1 MLCITNMLLH
11 DIDVPQVYHNNS
23 LLKDVLDYTEDDQ
36 FDVILYNPP
45 YGGSESKYRLS
56 GENQKKL
63 VLFFFAPIHR
73 KEVRNLCRKNSK
85 TNSLESLQAEL
96 EKAERKKKYY
106 EQQEKILTRKVIPK
120 LTRAERTN
128 RLCTRA
134 GMLESFLVHPE
145 LLSNDQVMDL
155 LKIAFR
161 QKEVNEAL
169 NEMLKTVTEE
179 TS

>member
-1 MLCITNMLLH
+1 M
-11 DIDVPQVYHNNS
+11 P
-23 LLKDVLDYTEDDQ
+23 
-36 FDVILYNPP
+36 
-45 YGGSESKYRLS
+45 
-56 GENQKKL
+56 KK
-63 VLFFFAPIHR
+63 
-73 KEVRNLCRKNSK
+73 KNSD
-85 TNSLESLQAEL
+85 SLESLQAEL
-96 EKAERKKKYY
+96 DKAERKKKYY

-169 NEMLKTVTEE
+169 NEMLKTVMEE

>member
-1 MLCITNMLLH
+1 MT
-11 DIDVPQVYHNNS
+11 
-23 LLKDVLDYTEDDQ
+23 KKKE
-36 FDVILYNPP
+36 
-45 YGGSESKYRLS
+45 LS
-56 GENQKKL
+56 RE
-63 VLFFFAPIHR
+63 
-73 KEVRNLCRKNSK
+73 E
-85 TNSLESLQAEL
+85 LQAEI

-134 GMLESFLVHPE
+134 GMLESCLVHPE

-155 LKIAFR
+155 LKVAFR
-161 QKEVNEAL
+161 QKEVKEAL

>member
-1 MLCITNMLLH
+1 M
-11 DIDVPQVYHNNS
+11 P
-23 LLKDVLDYTEDDQ
+23 KKKA
-36 FDVILYNPP
+36 
-45 YGGSESKYRLS
+45 ESC
-56 GENQKKL
+56 EE
-63 VLFFFAPIHR
+63 I
-73 KEVRNLCRKNSK
+73 
-85 TNSLESLQAEL
+85 QAEI
-96 EKAERKKKYY
+96 EKAERKRKYY
-106 EQQEKILTRKVIPK
+106 EQQEKILSRKVIPK

-179 TS
+179 TD

>member
-1 MLCITNMLLH
+1 M
-11 DIDVPQVYHNNS
+11 P
-23 LLKDVLDYTEDDQ
+23 KKK
-36 FDVILYNPP
+36 NPD
-45 YGGSESKYRLS
+45 
-56 GENQKKL
+56 
-63 VLFFFAPIHR
+63 
-73 KEVRNLCRKNSK
+73 
-85 TNSLESLQAEL
+85 SLESLQAEL

-106 EQQEKILTRKVIPK
+106 QQQEKILTRKVIPK

-145 LLSNDQVMDL
+145 LLSNDQVMEL

-169 NEMLKTVTEE
+169 DEMLKTVTEE

>member
-1 MLCITNMLLH
+1 M
-11 DIDVPQVYHNNS
+11 P
-23 LLKDVLDYTEDDQ
+23 KK
-36 FDVILYNPP
+36 
-45 YGGSESKYRLS
+45 KYS
-56 GENQKKL
+56 D
-63 VLFFFAPIHR
+63 
-73 KEVRNLCRKNSK
+73 
-85 TNSLESLQAEL
+85 SLESLQAEL
-96 EKAERKKKYY
+96 DKAERKKKYY

-145 LLSNDQVMDL
+145 LLSNDQVMEL

-169 NEMLKTVTEE
+169 DEMLKTVTEE

>member
-1 MLCITNMLLH
+1 M
-11 DIDVPQVYHNNS
+11 
-23 LLKDVLDYTEDDQ
+23 KDSKKTDPREVLAD
-36 FDVILYNPP
+36 
-45 YGGSESKYRLS
+45 K
-56 GENQKKL
+56 
-63 VLFFFAPIHR
+63 
-73 KEVRNLCRKNSK
+73 
-85 TNSLESLQAEL
+85 L
-96 EKAERKKKYY
+96 EKAERRKKYY

-145 LLSNDQVMDL
+145 LLSNDQVMEL
-155 LKIAFR
+155 LIIAFR

-169 NEMLKTVTEE
+169 DEMLKTVTEE

>member
-1 MLCITNMLLH
+1 MSKK
-11 DIDVPQVYHNNS
+11 NNS
-23 LLKDVLDYTEDDQ
+23 ESLK
-36 FDVILYNPP
+36 
-45 YGGSESKYRLS
+45 
-56 GENQKKL
+56 
-63 VLFFFAPIHR
+63 
-73 KEVRNLCRKNSK
+73 
-85 TNSLESLQAEL
+85 SLQAEL
-96 EKAERKKKYY
+96 EEAERQKKYY
-106 EQQEKILTRKVIPK
+106 EQQEKILRRKVIPK

-134 GMLESFLVHPE
+134 GMLESFLIHPE

-161 QKEVNEAL
+161 QKEVKEAL

>member
-1 MLCITNMLLH
+1 M
-11 DIDVPQVYHNNS
+11 P
-23 LLKDVLDYTEDDQ
+23 
-36 FDVILYNPP
+36 
-45 YGGSESKYRLS
+45 
-56 GENQKKL
+56 KK
-63 VLFFFAPIHR
+63 
-73 KEVRNLCRKNSK
+73 KNSD
-85 TNSLESLQAEL
+85 SLESLQAEL
-96 EKAERKKKYY
+96 DKAERKKKYY

-161 QKEVNEAL
+161 QKEVKEAL
-169 NEMLKTVTEE
+169 DEMLKTVTEE

>member
-1 MLCITNMLLH
+1 MLKK
-11 DIDVPQVYHNNS
+11 NN
-23 LLKDVLDYTEDDQ
+23 TE
-36 FDVILYNPP
+36 
-45 YGGSESKYRLS
+45 
-56 GENQKKL
+56 
-63 VLFFFAPIHR
+63 
-73 KEVRNLCRKNSK
+73 
-85 TNSLESLQAEL
+85 SLELLQDKL
-96 EKAERKKKYY
+96 EKAERQKKYY
-106 EQQEKILTRKVIPK
+106 EQQEKILRRKVIPK

-169 NEMLKTVTEE
+169 NEMLETVTEE
-179 TS
+179 TC

>member
-1 MLCITNMLLH
+1 MPEKQKPESLEVLH
-11 DIDVPQVYHNNS
+11 D
-23 LLKDVLDYTEDDQ
+23 
-36 FDVILYNPP
+36 
-45 YGGSESKYRLS
+45 
-56 GENQKKL
+56 
-63 VLFFFAPIHR
+63 
-73 KEVRNLCRKNSK
+73 
-85 TNSLESLQAEL
+85 EL

-145 LLSNDQVMDL
+145 LLSNDQVMNL

-161 QKEVNEAL
+161 QKEVNDAL
-169 NEMLKTVTEE
+169 NEMLKTVNDE

>member
-1 MLCITNMLLH
+1 M
-11 DIDVPQVYHNNS
+11 P
-23 LLKDVLDYTEDDQ
+23 
-36 FDVILYNPP
+36 
-45 YGGSESKYRLS
+45 
-56 GENQKKL
+56 
-63 VLFFFAPIHR
+63 
-73 KEVRNLCRKNSK
+73 KNSK

-161 QKEVNEAL
+161 QKEVKEAL

-179 TS
+179 TN

>member
-1 MLCITNMLLH
+1 MPKTKN
-11 DIDVPQVYHNNS
+11 
-23 LLKDVLDYTEDDQ
+23 TE
-36 FDVILYNPP
+36 
-45 YGGSESKYRLS
+45 
-56 GENQKKL
+56 
-63 VLFFFAPIHR
+63 
-73 KEVRNLCRKNSK
+73 
-85 TNSLESLQAEL
+85 SLEALQSEL

-106 EQQEKILTRKVIPK
+106 EQQEKILRRKVIPK

-134 GMLESFLVHPE
+134 GMMESFLVHPE

-169 NEMLKTVTEE
+169 NEMLKTVTDE

>member
-1 MLCITNMLLH
+1 MT
-11 DIDVPQVYHNNS
+11 
-23 LLKDVLDYTEDDQ
+23 
-36 FDVILYNPP
+36 
-45 YGGSESKYRLS
+45 
-56 GENQKKL
+56 KK
-63 VLFFFAPIHR
+63 
-73 KEVRNLCRKNSK
+73 KELTR
-85 TNSLESLQAEL
+85 EELQTEL

-128 RLCTRA
+128 RLCIRA

-161 QKEVNEAL
+161 QTEVKEAL

>member
-1 MLCITNMLLH
+1 M
-11 DIDVPQVYHNNS
+11 P
-23 LLKDVLDYTEDDQ
+23 
-36 FDVILYNPP
+36 
-45 YGGSESKYRLS
+45 
-56 GENQKKL
+56 KK
-63 VLFFFAPIHR
+63 
-73 KEVRNLCRKNSK
+73 KNSD
-85 TNSLESLQAEL
+85 SLESLQAEL

-155 LKIAFR
+155 LKTAFR
-161 QKEVNEAL
+161 QKEVKEAL
-169 NEMLKTVTEE
+169 DEMLKTVTEE

>member
-1 MLCITNMLLH
+1 MPKKKN
-11 DIDVPQVYHNNS
+11 
-23 LLKDVLDYTEDDQ
+23 TE
-36 FDVILYNPP
+36 Y
-45 YGGSESKYRLS
+45 
-56 GENQKKL
+56 
-63 VLFFFAPIHR
+63 
-73 KEVRNLCRKNSK
+73 
-85 TNSLESLQAEL
+85 LEALQTEL
-96 EKAERKKKYY
+96 EKAEQKKKYY
-106 EQQEKILTRKVIPK
+106 EQQEKILRRKVIPK

-161 QKEVNEAL
+161 QKEVKEAL
-169 NEMLKTVTEE
+169 DEMLKTVTDE

>member
-1 MLCITNMLLH
+1 M
-11 DIDVPQVYHNNS
+11 P
-23 LLKDVLDYTEDDQ
+23 KKK
-36 FDVILYNPP
+36 NPD
-45 YGGSESKYRLS
+45 
-56 GENQKKL
+56 
-63 VLFFFAPIHR
+63 
-73 KEVRNLCRKNSK
+73 
-85 TNSLESLQAEL
+85 SLESLQAEL

-134 GMLESFLVHPE
+134 GMLESFLVYPE

-155 LKIAFR
+155 LKVAFR
-161 QKEVNEAL
+161 QTEVKETL

>member
-1 MLCITNMLLH
+1 M
-11 DIDVPQVYHNNS
+11 P
-23 LLKDVLDYTEDDQ
+23 
-36 FDVILYNPP
+36 
-45 YGGSESKYRLS
+45 
-56 GENQKKL
+56 
-63 VLFFFAPIHR
+63 
-73 KEVRNLCRKNSK
+73 KNSK

-106 EQQEKILTRKVIPK
+106 EQQEKILSRKVIPK

-134 GMLESFLVHPE
+134 GMLESFLVYPE

-169 NEMLKTVTEE
+169 NELLKTVTEE
-179 TS
+179 TN

>member
-1 MLCITNMLLH
+1 MLKKKN
-11 DIDVPQVYHNNS
+11 
-23 LLKDVLDYTEDDQ
+23 TE
-36 FDVILYNPP
+36 Y
-45 YGGSESKYRLS
+45 
-56 GENQKKL
+56 
-63 VLFFFAPIHR
+63 
-73 KEVRNLCRKNSK
+73 
-85 TNSLESLQAEL
+85 LEALQTEL
-96 EKAERKKKYY
+96 EKAEQKKKYY
-106 EQQEKILTRKVIPK
+106 EQQEKILRRKVIPK

>member
-1 MLCITNMLLH
+1 M
-11 DIDVPQVYHNNS
+11 P
-23 LLKDVLDYTEDDQ
+23 
-36 FDVILYNPP
+36 
-45 YGGSESKYRLS
+45 
-56 GENQKKL
+56 KK
-63 VLFFFAPIHR
+63 
-73 KEVRNLCRKNSK
+73 KNSD
-85 TNSLESLQAEL
+85 SLESLQAEL

-155 LKIAFR
+155 MKIAFR